1 MGIGSL
7 ATIVIV
13 LVIFFF
19 GMSTFTDAFDEF
31 FKEGEDKEAN
41 RVTGNTVTQDTDEV
55 CDLRVTFGVE
65 WDLDRQAR
73 FSNLNPF
80 PTAEHWYSGAWTS
93 SGNEKIVTYSWFNC
107 KEVQALSF
115 LDLLPRFTTS
125 NKFLSL
131 LGNSALNL
139 VTSFPSTVQFTL
151 EGKLLDSARSLIDRN
166 DNVKF
171 EEDLSFDLDFVDLPV
186 EEKVSWV
193 VRGVKSDDYRLEIT
207 IDDRQINDMITGEP
221 IFVIICREGVDVV
234 FQNKTFKD
242 VWLSAPHL
250 GDFVFFPEDITIPVA
265 VGCGAVG
272 SGV

>member
-65 WDLDRQAR
+65 WDL
-73 FSNLNPF
+73 
-80 PTAEHWYSGAWTS
+80 
-93 SGNEKIVTYSWFNC
+93 
-107 KEVQALSF
+107 VQALSF

>member
-1 MGIGSL
+1 MGVGSL
-7 ATIVIV
+7 ATIVVI

-19 GMSTFTDAFDEF
+19 GMSAFTDAFDGF
-31 FKEGEDKEAN
+31 FEEREDKEAN
-41 RVTGNTVTQDTDEV
+41 KVTGNTATQDTDEI

-80 PTAEHWYSGAWTS
+80 PTSEHWYTGAWTT
-93 SGNEKIVTYSWFNC
+93 SGNERIATYSWFNC

-115 LDLLPRFTTS
+115 LDLLPKLGPS
-125 NKFLSL
+125 KFLSL
-131 LGNSALNL
+131 LGGSALNL
-139 VTSFPSTVQFTL
+139 VTSFPTTTNFIL

-166 DNVKF
+166 DDVKF
-171 EEDLSFDLDFVDLPV
+171 EQDLDFDLDIVDLPV

-207 IDDRQINDMITGEP
+207 VDDRQINDMITGEP

-234 FQNKTFKD
+234 TQNKTFKD

-265 VGCGAVG
+265 VGCGVRAD
-272 SGV
+272 GV